1 MQNEMFVSVV
11 RTTGDLA
18 GVFEHDGKTG
28 YFYFY
33 LYRTKGASAAKV
45 IDALHIV
52 SGLMDFTQNDISI
65 QWNDSETKVALSI
78 RNAIWAVFDCISGQ
92 KFGGNYEV
100 GERPTISP
108 LSDQLMRAFR
118 EK

>member
-11 RTTGDLA
+11 RTTGALA
-18 GVFEHDGKTG
+18 GVFEHDGKAG
-28 YFYFY
+28 YFY
-33 LYRTKGASAAKV
+33 LYRTMGARATKV